1 MSNKNFGFGT
11 QIRKSPYF
19 DSTVKWGATGFSV
32 YNHMY
37 IPRDFGSPEQNFWNL
52 IEKSILCDVAVERQV
67 EITGSDAYKFIQLLT
82 PRDLSKLSV
91 GQCKYVLIVNNDGGI
106 LNDPVLLRLAENHFW
121 LSLADSDVLLWAQ
134 GVAVNSGLDVKI
146 SEPDVSP
153 LQLQGPT
160 SQEIMVK
167 LFGEDIRDLKYYW
180 LREYQLDGIP
190 LIVSRTGW
198 SSELGYEIYL
208 RDGSKG
214 NELYEKIMAAGKEH
228 GIQPGHTSSIRRIEG
243 GMLSYHADA
252 DIHTNPFELG
262 LDRLVNLD
270 SEINFIGKKALKKIK
285 EKGISRKQVGL
296 VIDCAPLSGPNTTF
310 WPIKKDRKQIG
321 KVTSAV
327 YSPRLKK
334 NIALAMVS
342 VEQSEIDFI
351 GKEALKK
358 IKQEGIKRKQ
368 VGLIIDCDPLSGPN
382 TTFWPIEKDGKK
394 IGKVTSAVYSP
405 RLKKN
410 IALAMIEINYSE
422 LGNRLDVQIHEGK
435 YSATIVEKPFYD
447 PKKNIVKS

>member
-1 MSNKNFGFGT
+1 MTNKNFGFGT

-67 EITGSDAYKFIQLLT
+67 EITGPDAFKFTQLLT
-82 PRDLSKLSV
+82 PRDLSKLAV
-91 GQCKYVLIVNNDGGI
+91 GQCKYVLITNNEGGI

-121 LSLADSDVLLWAQ
+121 LSLADSDILLWAQ
-134 GVAVNSGLDVKI
+134 GVAVNSGLNVQIK
-146 SEPDVSP
+146 EPDVSP

-160 SQEIMVK
+160 SGEIMIK
-167 LFGEDIRDLKYYW
+167 LFGEDIKDLKYYW
-180 LREYQLDGIP
+180 LREYNLDGIP

-208 RDGSKG
+208 RDGTKG
-214 NELYEKIMAAGKEH
+214 NELYEKIMEAGKEH
-228 GIQPGHTSSIRRIEG
+228 GLQPGHTSSIRRIEG

-252 DIHTNPFELG
+252 DINTNPFELG
-262 LDRLVNLD
+262 FDRLVNLD
-270 SEINFIGKKALKKIK
+270 SDINFIGKEALKKIK
-285 EKGISRKQVGL
+285 HNGITRKQVGIE
-296 VIDCAPLSGPNTTF
+296 IDCKPLSGPNTTF
-310 WPIKKDRKQIG
+310 WELKNDNINIG

-342 VEQSEIDFI
+342 VEQSEIGNEF
-351 GKEALKK
+351 
-358 IKQEGIKRKQ
+358 QVTTNEG
-368 VGLIIDCDPLSGPN
+368 
-382 TTFWPIEKDGKK
+382 TFNCI
-394 IGKVTSAVYSP
+394 V
-405 RLKKN
+405 
-410 IALAMIEINYSE
+410 
-422 LGNRLDVQIHEGK
+422 
-435 YSATIVEKPFYD
+435 VEKPFYD
-447 PKKNIVKS
+447 PKKKIASS

>member
-1 MSNKNFGFGT
+1 MLATSMSNKNFGFGT

-52 IEKSILCDVAVERQV
+52 IEKAILCDVAVERQV
-67 EITGSDAYKFIQLLT
+67 EITGPDAFKFTQLLT

-91 GQCKYVLIVNNDGGI
+91 GQCKYVLITNNDGGI

-121 LSLADSDVLLWAQ
+121 LSLADSDILLWAQ
-134 GVAVNSGLDVKI
+134 GVAINSGLDVKI

-160 SQEIMVK
+160 SGEIMVK
-167 LFGEDIRDLKYYW
+167 LFGEGIKDLKYYW
-180 LREYQLDGIP
+180 LREYDLDGIP

-208 RDGSKG
+208 RDGSRG
-214 NELYEKIMAAGKEH
+214 NELYEKIMEAGKEH
-228 GIQPGHTSSIRRIEG
+228 GLQPGHTSTIRRIEG

-262 LDRLVNLD
+262 FDRLVNLD
-270 SEINFIGKKALKKIK
+270 MEANFIGKEALKKIK
-285 EKGISRKQVGL
+285 QDGIKRKQVGL
-296 VIDCAPLSGPNTTF
+296 ELDGEPLQRPNTTF
-310 WPIKKDRKQIG
+310 WPIKKDNTQIG
-321 KVTSAV
+321 KISSAV

-334 NIALAMVS
+334 NIALGMVDINH
-342 VEQSEIDFI
+342 SEIGNKFEVTADD
-351 GKEALKK
+351 KK
-358 IKQEGIKRKQ
+358 FN
-368 VGLIIDCDPLSGPN
+368 C
-382 TTFWPIEKDGKK
+382 
-394 IGKVTSAVYSP
+394 
-405 RLKKN
+405 
-410 IALAMIEINYSE
+410 
-422 LGNRLDVQIHEGK
+422 
-435 YSATIVEKPFYD
+435 TIVEKPFYD
-447 PKKNIVKS
+447 PKKKIASS

>member
-67 EITGSDAYKFIQLLT
+67 EITGPDAYKFIQLLT
-82 PRDLSKLSV
+82 PRNLSKLSI

-180 LREYQLDGIP
+180 LREYKLDGIP

-252 DIHTNPFELG
+252 DIHTNPYELG
-262 LDRLVNLD
+262 FDRLVNLETD
-270 SEINFIGKKALKKIK
+270 
-285 EKGISRKQVGL
+285 
-296 VIDCAPLSGPNTTF
+296 
-310 WPIKKDRKQIG
+310 
-321 KVTSAV
+321 
-327 YSPRLKK
+327 
-334 NIALAMVS
+334 
-342 VEQSEIDFI
+342 IDFI

-358 IKQEGIKRKQ
+358 IKQNGIKRKQ
-368 VGLIIDCDPLSGPN
+368 VGLIIDCNPLSGPN
-382 TTFWPIEKDGKK
+382 TTFWPIEKDGKT

-410 IALAMIEINYSE
+410 IALAMIDINYSE
-422 LGNRLDVQIHEGK
+422 LGNQLKVQTLEGK

-447 PKKNIVKS
+447 PKKKIASS

>member
-1 MSNKNFGFGT
+1 MTDKNFGFGT

-37 IPRDFGSPEQNFWNL
+37 IPRDFGDPEQNFWNL

-67 EITGSDAYKFIQLLT
+67 EITGPDAHKFTQLLT
-82 PRDLSKLSV
+82 PRDLSNISI
-91 GQCKYVLIVNNDGGI
+91 GQCKYVLITNNEGGI

-134 GVAVNSGLDVKI
+134 GVAVNSCLNVNI

-160 SQEIMVK
+160 SKDIMVK
-167 LFGEDIRDLKYYW
+167 LFGESIKDLKYYW
-180 LREYQLDGIP
+180 FKEFDLDGIP
-190 LIVSRTGW
+190 LVVSRTGW
-198 SSELGYEIYL
+198 SSEFGYELFL

-214 NELYEKIMAAGKEH
+214 NDLYEKIMNAGKDH
-228 GIQPGHTSSIRRIEG
+228 GLQPGHTSSIRRIEG

-262 LDRLVNLD
+262 FDRLVSLD
-270 SEINFIGKKALKKIK
+270 NDIEFIGKAALKKIK
-285 EKGISRKQVGL
+285 AEGIKRKQVGL
-296 VIDCAPLSGPNTTF
+296 EINCEPLSGPNTTF
-310 WPIKKDRKQIG
+310 WPIKKNNNEIG

-334 NIALAMVS
+334 NIALAMVNIKN
-342 VEQSEIDFI
+342 SEIGTDLEVETNK
-351 GKEALKK
+351 GKFTAK
-358 IKQEGIKRKQ
+358 
-368 VGLIIDCDPLSGPN
+368 
-382 TTFWPIEKDGKK
+382 
-394 IGKVTSAVYSP
+394 
-405 RLKKN
+405 
-410 IALAMIEINYSE
+410 
-422 LGNRLDVQIHEGK
+422 
-435 YSATIVEKPFYD
+435 IVEKPFYD
-447 PKKNIVKS
+447 PKKKIASN

>member
-1 MSNKNFGFGT
+1 MLNKNFGFGT

-19 DSTVKWGATGFSV
+19 NSTVKWGATGFSV

-37 IPRDFGSPEQNFWNL
+37 IPRDFGNPEQNFWNL
-52 IEKSILCDVAVERQV
+52 IEKAILCDVSVERQV
-67 EITGSDAYKFIQLLT
+67 EITGPDAYKFTQLLT
-82 PRDLSKLSV
+82 PRDLSKLEI
-91 GQCKYVLIVNNDGGI
+91 GQCKYVLITNNEGGI

-134 GVAVNSGLDVKI
+134 GVAVNSGLNVKI
-146 SEPDVSP
+146 TEPDVSP

-160 SQEIMVK
+160 SGEIMTK
-167 LFGEDIRDLKYYW
+167 LFGDSIKDLKYYW
-180 LREYQLDGIP
+180 LREYNLDEIP

-214 NELYEKIMAAGKEH
+214 NQLYEKIMKAGKEH
-228 GIQPGHTSSIRRIEG
+228 GLQPGHTSSIRRIEG

-252 DIHTNPFELG
+252 DINTNPFELG

-270 SEINFIGKKALKKIK
+270 ND
-285 EKGISRKQVGL
+285 V
-296 VIDCAPLSGPNTTF
+296 N
-310 WPIKKDRKQIG
+310 
-321 KVTSAV
+321 
-327 YSPRLKK
+327 
-334 NIALAMVS
+334 
-342 VEQSEIDFI
+342 FI

-358 IKQEGIKRKQ
+358 IKQNGVKRKQ
-368 VGLIIDCDPLSGPN
+368 IGLELDCEPLKGPN
-382 TTFWPIEKDGKK
+382 TTFWSILKDGKK

-410 IALAMIEINYSE
+410 IALAMVEINQSNI
-422 LGNRLDVQIHEGK
+422 GNKFKVKTNNIEVNCVV
-435 YSATIVEKPFYD
+435 VEKPFFD
-447 PKKNIVKS
+447 PKKKIASS